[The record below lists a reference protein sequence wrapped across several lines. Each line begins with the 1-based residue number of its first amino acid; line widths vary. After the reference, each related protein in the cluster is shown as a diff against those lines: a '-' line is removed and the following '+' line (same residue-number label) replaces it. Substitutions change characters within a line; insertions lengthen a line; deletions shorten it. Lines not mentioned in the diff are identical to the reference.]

1 MVAARAVET
10 PEGDDISGG
19 DDISRARPVGGAV
32 PVRAVPVRAVPVRAV
47 PVRSIGEEGL
57 LPSAGAVLG
66 GGAAR

>member
-19 DDISRARPVGGAV
+19 DDISRTRPVGG
-32 PVRAVPVRAVPVRAV
+32 AVPVRAVPVRAV

-57 LPSAGAVLG
+57 LPSAGAVLC

>member
-19 DDISRARPVGGAV
+19 DVISRARPVGG
-32 PVRAVPVRAVPVRAV
+32 AVPVRAVPVRAV